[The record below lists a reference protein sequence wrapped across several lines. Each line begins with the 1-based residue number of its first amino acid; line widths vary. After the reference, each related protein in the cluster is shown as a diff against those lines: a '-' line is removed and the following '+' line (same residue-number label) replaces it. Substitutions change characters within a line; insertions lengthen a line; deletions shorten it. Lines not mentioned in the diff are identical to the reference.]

1 VVWPRALPAQVL
13 DVDGR
18 RVAVGGRGLISAAP
32 HRCSVDGGPWAPV
45 RAWAGPWCVDE
56 RWWDPIAHRRRARVQ
71 VVLGPP
77 EGEGRDQG
85 SRDQGGRDQR
95 GRDQGGRDQEGPG
108 PRAVPTQGRSH
119 PSAGA
124 AHLLTLEASQ
134 WWLEATYD

>member
-1 VVWPRALPAQVL
+1 
-13 DVDGR
+13 
-18 RVAVGGRGLISAAP
+18 
-32 HRCSVDGGPWAPV
+32 VDGGPWAPV

-56 RWWDPIAHRRRARVQ
+56 RWWDPIAHRRRARLQ

-77 EGEGRDQG
+77 EELDERDP
-85 SRDQGGRDQR
+85 RGGH
-95 GRDQGGRDQEGPG
+95 GAAG
-108 PRAVPTQGRSH
+108 PRSVPAPGRSH